1 MAASLEAAVLHD
13 ARRRW
18 LVVAGDVDVD
28 GISVP
33 LIAFLVEEFNMKILL
48 FFHSR
53 FSGALR

>member
-33 LIAFLVEEFNMKILL
+33 LIAFLVEEFNMKIRL
-48 FFHSR
+48 FFS
-53 FSGALR
+53 